1 MSVAYV
7 VLAGAALLLVYA
19 FAGYPA
25 LLGVVAR
32 FRGRA
37 VPSATPP
44 EPPSVTVAV
53 PVYNEERQVA
63 GLLESLSA
71 LEYPRDRLRILVVSD
86 GSTDGTNEL
95 VRAHA
100 DDRVRLLELPHRVGK
115 TAAEAAGARQIDSEL
130 VLNTDASVRL
140 DPRAL
145 TALVAAFAD
154 PDVGVASGRDVSVGE
169 AEGGNE
175 GERGYVGYEMRI
187 RELETRVGGI
197 VGASGSCYA
206 IRTSLHRLPL
216 DEGLSRDFAAAL
228 RAREHGL
235 RAVAVDDAL
244 CLVPRASSLRR
255 EYRRKVR
262 TMVRG
267 MRTLADFRALLNPFR
282 HGLFAWMLWSHKV
295 ARWLLPWAGLAA
307 LVALTVIA
315 AAGAAWARVLLGLA
329 GAVGLATMLAWVLD
343 GRVPRIIGVP
353 AWVVLGNLAAVHAA
367 LKAFGGGQ
375 SAIWEPTRRDPTAT
389 AEAV

>member
-1 MSVAYV
+1 MSVAYA
-7 VLAGAALLLVYA
+7 VLAGAVLLPAYA

-25 LLGVVAR
+25 LLGLVAR
-32 FRGRA
+32 FRRRA
-37 VPSATPP
+37 APAGTPA
-44 EPPSVTVAV
+44 ETPSVTVAV
-53 PVYNEERQVA
+53 PVYNEERQVT

-71 LEYPRDRLRILVVSD
+71 LEYPPERLRILVVSD
-86 GSTDGTNEL
+86 GSTDRTNDL
-95 VRAHA
+95 VRAHP
-100 DDRVRLLELPHRVGK
+100 DERVRLLELPNRVGK
-115 TAAEAAGARQIDSEL
+115 TAAEAAGARQIDSDL

-140 DPRAL
+140 DSRAL
-145 TALVAAFAD
+145 AALVTAFAD

-175 GERGYVGYEMRI
+175 GERGYVGYEMRV
-187 RELETRVGGI
+187 RDLETRIGGI

-216 DEGLSRDFAAAL
+216 NEGLSRDFAAAL

-235 RAVAVDDAL
+235 RAVAVEEAL

-267 MRTLADFRALLNPFR
+267 MRTLAEFRALLNPFR

-307 LVALTVIA
+307 LSALAAIA
-315 AAGAAWARVLLGLA
+315 AGTAWARVLLAVA
-329 GAVGLATMLAWVLD
+329 GVVGLATLLAWALD
-343 GRVPRIIGVP
+343 GRVPRIVGVP

-389 AEAV
+389 AGAA